1 MLVEWRTRPVGNT
14 GPGGN
19 EEGESA
25 TLRAGS
31 AGERVVV
38 EVDDE
43 FPERFRNAESWETI
57 SRRVESPRGAICWV
71 VTTSNVTRD
80 KKALVSAQDVVDPS
94 EDLVDFPVSAP
105 TPPPAF
111 DDTTVIAK
119 DLEHLA
125 RQACHSEGSGEELEP
140 NSFCPSNVSTICLPS
155 WDELPR
161 SPLVADNNA
170 DTKT

>member
-1 MLVEWRTRPVGNT
+1 MEWRTRPVGNT
-14 GPGGN
+14 GPGGD

-25 TLRAGS
+25 TLKAGS

-38 EVDDE
+38 EIDDE
-43 FPERFRNAESWETI
+43 FPERLRNAESWEETI
-57 SRRVESPRGAICWV
+57 SWRVESPRGAICWV
-71 VTTSNVTRD
+71 FTAGDVTRD
-80 KKALVSAQDVVDPS
+80 KKALVSARDVVDPP

-111 DDTTVIAK
+111 DDPTVVAK
-119 DLEHLA
+119 DPEHLA
-125 RQACHSEGSGEELEP
+125 RQACRSEGSGEELEP
-140 NSFCPSNVSTICLPS
+140 NSFRPSDVSTICLPS
-155 WDELPR
+155 WDELPH